1 MRSVLRVLLV
11 LLAALST
18 WAFSEEN
25 PVRLYKGLGSWSH
38 PIATSNVEAQ
48 RYFDQGLALA
58 YGFNRYEAL
67 RSFRKAAELDPGAA
81 MAYWGMALAQGPYV
95 NMDGDPTYD
104 LKGACAAVDAG
115 MKITAAPA
123 REKAYLQ
130 AAATWC
136 PEYRPKAYSDA
147 MRGLVKQYPDD
158 LDALTLFADSLLIPV
173 RWHWYTN
180 DGAAAEGVPEA
191 EHSLEEVLRRWPQH
205 PGANHLYIHAVE
217 SSRSPERAIASA
229 QRLMGITPA
238 AGHMVHMPGHIWL
251 VLGDWELAASVNDRA
266 AAVDREY
273 FSTANIAGNSYSPY
287 YFHNLHFILYA
298 RSMQGRKADSLKA
311 ADELTA
317 AAAPMAKTM
326 PDMTDTFVAAPILAF
341 VRFRDWERVL
351 ATPKPAD
358 AMTNSLASWH
368 YARALAFASK
378 GEIQKAQEERDA
390 LQKLGAAL
398 AADAA
403 WGQSKARDVMAIPQE
418 IVAARLASSPL
429 EALPHWQL
437 AVELQ
442 DKLTYD
448 EPPDWYYPVRE
459 SLGAA
464 LLGAG
469 KPAEAEIVFRE
480 GVRRSPRNG
489 RMLFGLMESLKA
501 QGKTEEAAWVK
512 REYEAAWA
520 KADVVLRI
528 GDM

>member
-1 MRSVLRVLLV
+1 MRFVRGTLV
-11 LLAALST
+11 LLAALP
-18 WAFSEEN
+18 ALAYGEEN

-38 PIATSNVEAQ
+38 PITTSNPEAQ
-48 RYFDQGLALA
+48 KFFDQGLTLA

-67 RSFRKAAELDPGAA
+67 RSFRKAAELDPSAA

-95 NMDGDPTYD
+95 NMDGDPTFD

-115 MKITAAPA
+115 MKITAVPP

-130 AAATWC
+130 AAAAWC

-147 MRGLVKQYPDD
+147 MRELVKQYPDD
-158 LDALTLFADSLLIPV
+158 LDALTLYADSLLIPV

-180 DGAAAEGVPEA
+180 DGVAAEGIPEA

-273 FSTANIAGNSYSPY
+273 FAAANIDGNSYSPY

-298 RSMQGRKADSLKA
+298 RSMQGRKADSLRA

-341 VRFRDWERVL
+341 VRFSDWDRVL
-351 ATPKPAD
+351 TTPKPAD
-358 AMTNSLASWH
+358 AMNISLASWH

-378 GEIQKAQEERDA
+378 GEMQAAQQERDA
-390 LQKLGAAL
+390 LGKVAAAL
-398 AADAA
+398 PAESQ
-403 WGQSKARDVMAIPQE
+403 WGQTKASEVIRIPEE
-418 IVAARLASSPL
+418 IVAARLAATPG
-429 EALPHWQL
+429 EAREHWQL
-437 AVELQ
+437 AVDLQ

-464 LLGAG
+464 LLSAG
-469 KPAEAEIVFRE
+469 KPAEAEVVFRE

-489 RMLFGLMESLKA
+489 RMLFGLMGSLNA
-501 QGKTEEAAWVK
+501 QGKTEEAQWVK
-512 REYEAAWA
+512 REYDAAWA
-520 KADVVLRI
+520 KADVVLRVSEL
-528 GDM
+528 